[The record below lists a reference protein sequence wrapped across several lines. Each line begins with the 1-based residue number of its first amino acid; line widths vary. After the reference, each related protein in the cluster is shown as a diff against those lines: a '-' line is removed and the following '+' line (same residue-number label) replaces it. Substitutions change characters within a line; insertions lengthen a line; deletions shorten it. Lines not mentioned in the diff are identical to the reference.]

1 MRSSISSSAL
11 HSAVLASLTLGAA
24 SGVSL
29 GQAFNEAPAHP
40 APGATMVNYVSGAP
54 SLGTDQ
60 FFRVSNING
69 VVGAANNGTD
79 LETVALA
86 TTGGLA
92 NADNYLSRIGQ
103 FSFAY
108 DNPILNVRLALGVD
122 SVYTVDPSSALVSPV
137 PVTTLD
143 GSENRSAF
151 LLHDFGLLFVGNGGA
166 RFAMTRITD
175 PDPLVLR
182 YSADENFA
190 LVDQPGTGFSIEFID
205 PPNLDGTGELIPL
218 PNQLRSL
225 EWLDA
230 QADDLAWNPNP
241 GYTIPDTLGGP
252 DITIDAYNDTFPVTA
267 DAATPST
274 FYMERGIDLGADPL
288 YVTGGNNTVWNVYLF
303 STGPVGSNLQLN
315 LSQIQ
320 VTLAVP
326 EASDALAAG
335 MGLILVAGVIRS
347 RMRA

>member
-1 MRSSISSSAL
+1 
-11 HSAVLASLTLGAA
+11 
-24 SGVSL
+24 L
-29 GQAFNEAPAHP
+29 GQAFNEAPTHP
-40 APGATMVNYVSGAP
+40 SGPTTVNTVTGTP
-54 SLGTDQ
+54 SLGGDS
-60 FFRVSNING
+60 FFRISNLNG
-69 VVGAANNGTD
+69 VVAAPSSSTD
-79 LETVALA
+79 LATVATE
-86 TTGGLA
+86 TTGGIV
-92 NADNYLSRIGQ
+92 NTDNYLNRIGQ
-103 FSFAY
+103 FSFAR
-108 DNPILNVRLALGVD
+108 DNPILNVKLTLAVD
-122 SVYTVDPSSALVSPV
+122 SVYTVDSSSALVSPV
-137 PVTTLD
+137 PVTTGD
-143 GSENRSAF
+143 GSDNRSTF

-190 LVDQPGTGFSIEFID
+190 VVQPPGGGSTIEYVPSPTIDPGT
-205 PPNLDGTGELIPL
+205 NELIPL

-230 QADDLAWNPNP
+230 QADDPGWNPNP
-241 GYTIPDTLGGP
+241 GYTILDPLGGP

-288 YVTGGNNTVWNVYLF
+288 YVSGGNNTVWNVYLF